1 MCARVWY
8 CPRNPSERPP
18 AEGGAGQ
25 FPPPSPHPAQ
35 HHVWVLFLV
44 VHAVNNAVKNS
55 RRRGWRQPCASCS
68 RCVEVSFGI
77 NERSLDLLDMHS
89 IVVGTTLSSRKACV
103 QKVGS
108 AYPIVIVVIEDGS
121 TQTIRQSIDNKA
133 IELLVICVPRRQSR
147 FGLTDCSRVGDSD
160 VTTWR
165 AGGTDWRRH
174 NRLGLLAG

>member
-1 MCARVWY
+1 MVVIEEGFMLLIAHKLAYLRVGDWQ
-8 CPRNPSERPP
+8 CSIE
-18 AEGGAGQ
+18 EDHQ
-25 FPPPSPHPAQ
+25 S
-35 HHVWVLFLV
+35 LV
-44 VHAVNNAVKNS
+44 VWWSAADARNGGDARDNGIILQSQV
-55 RRRGWRQPCASCS
+55 GD
-68 RCVEVSFGI
+68 VEVSFGI
-77 NERSLDLLDMHS
+77 NERSLDLLDLHS
-89 IVVGTTLSSRKACV
+89 IVVGTTLSSRKECV

-133 IELLVICVPRRQSR
+133 IELLVISVPRRQSR